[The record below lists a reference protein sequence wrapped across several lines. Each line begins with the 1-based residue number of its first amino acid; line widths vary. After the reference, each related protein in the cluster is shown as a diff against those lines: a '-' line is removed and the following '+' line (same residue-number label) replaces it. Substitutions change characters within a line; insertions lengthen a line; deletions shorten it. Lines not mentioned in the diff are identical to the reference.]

1 MKLIERNHYFQK
13 LRDVKD
19 IPDIKII
26 TGVLRSGKSKLMDAF
41 SKEISSDDVNIIHI
55 KLNLKE
61 YERLLLADNLYE
73 YVSNHYEAEKNN
85 YLFIDEVQ
93 LCNGFERV
101 VNSLYEEEKYDIYLT
116 GSNAFLLS
124 SDLATL
130 FGGRVYEI
138 SVYSFSFFGIF
149 AVLSFEGYRQFI

>member
-1 MKLIERNHYFQK
+1 MKLIERNHYLQK

-26 TGVLRSGKSKLMDAF
+26 TGVRRSGKSKLMDAF
-41 SKEISSDDVNIIHI
+41 SREIASDDVNIIHI

-93 LCNGFERV
+93 LCDGFERV
-101 VNSLYEEEKYDIYLT
+101 VNSFY
-116 GSNAFLLS
+116 
-124 SDLATL
+124 
-130 FGGRVYEI
+130 
-138 SVYSFSFFGIF
+138 
-149 AVLSFEGYRQFI
+149 